1 MATFKDFLKQNKNPK
16 ADEINEDIIYKLR
29 QEPLAEYIVDAF
41 RTLECQFVKID
52 SWELIHDENK
62 FNTENVN
69 VRYIKNRKNKKYDK
83 RMPIDISRYDL
94 LKINFKLKGHD
105 EKTKVMIEE
114 DYQVNLLLFK
124 RCKKFY
130 YIIGGNRFYPIYQLV
145 ENSTYARKDYL
156 IEKTLLSS
164 IIIKKQ
170 NENIVDI
177 YGENYYAPKY
187 SLCIFKLKIN
197 PILMYLA
204 TMGYENTLRYLD
216 LPDIMRIDNNINH
229 TDEEYCFKSNGG
241 LYVKVIK
248 YFFDNDLFIRSCV
261 YGFLEALEY
270 CNSITNLNN
279 LDYWVYEMGKRSTT
293 NPEKKDDDKIYSKG
307 KSLVYSF
314 SRLLDQITKKI
325 TRTEHFNKMDIYAIM
340 RWMLRNYDELKSKD
354 NLDLKNKRLRMAE
367 YIAGYLI
374 KRLSIR
380 NHKFMSI
387 PNKDVTLKDVQ
398 TLVHCEPDFLIKVI
412 LSSKKSLLRYDN
424 SVVKLQK

>member
-164 IIIKKQ
+164 II
-170 NENIVDI
+170 N
-177 YGENYYAPKY
+177 
-187 SLCIFKLKIN
+187 
-197 PILMYLA
+197 M
-204 TMGYENTLRYLD
+204 
-216 LPDIMRIDNNINH
+216 
-229 TDEEYCFKSNGG
+229 
-241 LYVKVIK
+241 
-248 YFFDNDLFIRSCV
+248 
-261 YGFLEALEY
+261 
-270 CNSITNLNN
+270 
-279 LDYWVYEMGKRSTT
+279 
-293 NPEKKDDDKIYSKG
+293 
-307 KSLVYSF
+307 
-314 SRLLDQITKKI
+314 
-325 TRTEHFNKMDIYAIM
+325 
-340 RWMLRNYDELKSKD
+340 
-354 NLDLKNKRLRMAE
+354 LKNGQ
-367 YIAGYLI
+367 I
-374 KRLSIR
+374 
-380 NHKFMSI
+380 
-387 PNKDVTLKDVQ
+387 
-398 TLVHCEPDFLIKVI
+398 
-412 LSSKKSLLRYDN
+412 
-424 SVVKLQK
+424 